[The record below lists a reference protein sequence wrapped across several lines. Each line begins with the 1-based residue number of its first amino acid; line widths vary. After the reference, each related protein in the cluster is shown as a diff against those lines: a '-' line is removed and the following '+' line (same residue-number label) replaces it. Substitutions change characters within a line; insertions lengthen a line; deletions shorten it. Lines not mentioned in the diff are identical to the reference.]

1 MDKKLKYI
9 RTFYTIIFTII
20 VLYIVRNNFIL
31 PNHIFK
37 YKIFLSMEQKIENLV
52 LGILVF
58 FVSSIS
64 YFVVDEKFN
73 IKNLKNYWAL
83 ESLRKF
89 IWINEVESVFK
100 GADTYQN
107 KKINKSISNFI
118 SLSLISLFT
127 IFYIKPEW
135 TLFLIYL
142 FVIVIAVCVIYFKN
156 KSLYFLEYI
165 SI

>member
-64 YFVVDEKFN
+64 YFVVDGLVVIHRAK
-73 IKNLKNYWAL
+73 L
-83 ESLRKF
+83 LRR
-89 IWINEVESVFK
+89 IQFK
-100 GADTYQN
+100 Q
-107 KKINKSISNFI
+107 
-118 SLSLISLFT
+118 
-127 IFYIKPEW
+127 
-135 TLFLIYL
+135 
-142 FVIVIAVCVIYFKN
+142 
-156 KSLYFLEYI
+156 
-165 SI
+165 

>member
-89 IWINEVESVFK
+89 IWINEV
-100 GADTYQN
+100 
-107 KKINKSISNFI
+107 
-118 SLSLISLFT
+118 
-127 IFYIKPEW
+127 
-135 TLFLIYL
+135 
-142 FVIVIAVCVIYFKN
+142 
-156 KSLYFLEYI
+156 
-165 SI
+165 